1 MTIPKELTD
10 SGETVSVSQMQVDL
24 THVAAVTEEEVAAF
38 ANEVLEKGGEKGYC
52 GQYKYQKTVKED
64 GQTLLVFVD
73 CGNDLQ
79 SIRNFAGISLLVA
92 FLCLVLVLFFVS
104 VFSRRA
110 IRPVIESMEKQRQF
124 ITDAGHEIKTPIAI
138 ISANAE
144 VIEMCEGRVNG
155 PGASETRWSVW
166 ESW

>member
-1 MTIPKELTD
+1 MSEETPFETRYFSVTIPKELTD
-10 SGETVSVSQMQVDL
+10 SGETVPVSQMQVDL

-38 ANEVLEKGGEKGYC
+38 ANEVLEKSGEKGYC

-92 FLCLVLVLFFVS
+92 FLCLVLVLFL
-104 VFSRRA
+104 
-110 IRPVIESMEKQRQF
+110 
-124 ITDAGHEIKTPIAI
+124 
-138 ISANAE
+138 
-144 VIEMCEGRVNG
+144 
-155 PGASETRWSVW
+155 
-166 ESW
+166 

>member
-1 MTIPKELTD
+1 M
-10 SGETVSVSQMQVDL
+10 
-24 THVAAVTEEEVAAF
+24 
-38 ANEVLEKGGEKGYC
+38 
-52 GQYKYQKTVKED
+52 KED

-124 ITDAGHEIKTPIAI
+124 ITDAGHEIKTPLP
-138 ISANAE
+138 SSLP
-144 VIEMCEGRVNG
+144 MQR
-155 PGASETRWSVW
+155 
-166 ESW
+166 